1 VRRAAGWLLL
11 AALLVAGLAATAH
24 ATPVVVA
31 GVRVE
36 GAKRIEDDAV
46 LAVVTT
52 KKGDA
57 LDPERLDA
65 DLRAVFALAYFA
77 DVRIELQDAPEGK
90 IVIFVVE
97 EKPAVKEFV
106 YEGNDEVKKDKIDQA
121 VDLKPNTI
129 LSVAKIKE
137 NIEKIRQLYE
147 AEGFFMVDI
156 TYEIEPLP
164 NNRVKV
170 VIRIH
175 EYRKIYIKR
184 VDFVGNHAFTD
195 EELRKAIQTKAG
207 DIGSYVT
214 STGVYRETMF
224 AQDLELLRRYYA
236 DRGYFAQIGRPVV
249 TLSADK
255 RWMYISVAVNE
266 GPQFYIESV
275 TLDGDLLFKKEDLT
289 KLITIKVGEVFSRA
303 KFDGSLEALKNRY
316 TDVGYAFADIEPQ
329 IEPDPETR
337 RVKTGFKVDKGKLAY
352 IERIEIHGNDRTRDK
367 VIRRELLITEGD
379 LFSGPGIR
387 DSKARLMRKGY
398 FDEVSI
404 KWRKGSSDEMVIVTI
419 DVKETNQGQ
428 FIVGVGF
435 SSLEN
440 FIGTA
445 QVSHNNLFGYGWKV
459 SLQGELG
466 KYRRNIQAQF
476 QDPGFFDTRWIFGL
490 TLVNME
496 RDYFSFWRRDQAAT
510 VSFGHPLYLDI
521 EAHVAY
527 NYSYVD
533 IYDVASSA
541 SLFLIQQQGQKT
553 KTSVTLTLL
562 RDTVNHPFDPTD
574 GMRLTASIEYA
585 TPYLGGSLN
594 FLKYT
599 GLARRYVPIYWGVSV
614 MFNGEIGYA
623 QNLDR
628 GMLPVSERYFL
639 GGLNSVRGFLS
650 RSLGPIETSDVMR
663 HTDDPASIT
672 EQVSDVI
679 GGNKYLQG
687 NIELLIPI
695 VEQLKIKGLLF
706 YDVGNAFIE
715 QKPFDLTYLRQSW
728 GFGLRWISPIGP
740 LRFEWGFPLHK
751 QKDERNQVFEFGI
764 GTFF

>member
-1 VRRAAGWLLL
+1 MRRAAGWLLL